1 MIEVKHIVIIGLGNI
16 GSFLA
21 ALLARFPSVGRI
33 TLVDPDRYETKNV
46 AGQAIE
52 VRHAGRS
59 KCAVQA
65 AILKRIRPDLE
76 VRSFAT
82 YVEQVPAGNLACDLL
97 VSCLDS
103 GVSRQYCNSLAFILG
118 GVPFVDAG
126 VLASEMLAR
135 VSVYVPS
142 AHTACLECGWSDKDY
157 QNRGVRNPC
166 QAGRPQSA
174 TSTNAPGYLGA
185 LAASIQAG
193 ECAKLLG
200 GQAQDGLAGK
210 ELVIGIGQHA
220 HCVSRIKRNPAC
232 RFDHDVWSVE
242 TGDEPLLNKQ
252 LGHILAQAGAQLS
265 VPWARFALQR
275 TCKLCGHS
283 APALRLYRFGQD
295 GSTTCSECGGVCETM
310 AFDWTDRLSLA
321 HLNAD
326 MLGRTLSDIGIKK
339 NDVLTRGT
347 PQGEHH
353 ILVSN

>member
-1 MIEVKHIVIIGLGNI
+1 MNQIKHIVIVGLGTV
-16 GSFLA
+16 GAALC
-21 ALLARFPSVGRI
+21 ALLARIPSVGRI
-33 TLVDPDRYETKNV
+33 TLVDPDTYECKNV
-46 AGQAIE
+46 AGQAVD
-52 VRHAGRS
+52 VRHAGRG

-76 VRSFAT
+76 VRLFTA

-103 GVSRQYCNSLAFILG
+103 GVSRQYCNTLAFILG

-126 VLASEMLAR
+126 VLANQMLAR
-135 VSVYVPS
+135 VSVYLPS
-142 AHTACLECGWSDKDY
+142 AGTPCLECSWSERDY

-166 QAGRPQSA
+166 QADRPQSS
-174 TSTNAPGYLGA
+174 STNAPAYLGA
-185 LAASIQAG
+185 LAASLQAA

-200 GQAQDGLAGK
+200 GLSQDTLAGK
-210 ELVIGIGQHA
+210 ELVMGVGQHT
-220 HCVSRIKRNPAC
+220 HCVSRLNRNPAC

-242 TGDEPLLNKQ
+242 PGDEPLLHKQ
-252 LGHILAQAGAQLS
+252 LGHVLAHTGAKVS
-265 VPWARFALQR
+265 VPWARFALQS
-275 TCKLCGHS
+275 TCTVCRHS
-283 APALRLYRFGQD
+283 EPALHLYRFGQD
-295 GSTTCSECGGVCETM
+295 SSATCPKCGGVCETM

-326 MLGRTLSDIGIKK
+326 MLGRTLSDIGIMQH
-339 NDVLTRGT
+339 DVLTRST